1 MPACS
6 TTPSPEQPSTSR
18 RPELISVRARPT
30 ERPPFG
36 TNLGRIL
43 RAAHVLVAVI
53 GGKTVVFTD
62 KG

>member
-6 TTPSPEQPSTSR
+6 IMPSPEQPSTSR
-18 RPELISVRARPT
+18 RPEPIIVSDKPI

-36 TNLGRIL
+36 TNLGRVL
-43 RAAHVLVAVI
+43 RDAHVLVAVI